1 MHLDT
6 HSSSFED
13 WRWTYGFP
21 FPPFNLLIHTR
32 CYTLQAELPKIKV
45 SFLVEKNKLIDVLL
59 IFIVLY
65 CGRNEFEFLCLRG
78 KGCKGICY
86 VPRGPQMLL
95 LLPPCS
101 GNLLWCRL
109 WSQRDKKK
117 HEFPASCRGQ
127 KLLWTKW
134 KKNKLK
140 QHFGRNFGRASIINR
155 HACIMHKGLF
165 FVYSGIRLF
174 YWTIS
179 ISYYFLY
186 ISNMYT

>member
-45 SFLVEKNKLIDVLL
+45 SFLVEKNKLIDALL

-86 VPRGPQMLL
+86 VPCGPQMLL

-109 WSQRDKKK
+109 WPQRDKKK

-134 KKNKLK
+134 KKKRTQTAFWKEFWKGINNK
-140 QHFGRNFGRASIINR
+140 QT
-155 HACIMHKGLF
+155 CMH
-165 FVYSGIRLF
+165 YA
-174 YWTIS
+174 
-179 ISYYFLY
+179 
-186 ISNMYT
+186 

>member
-1 MHLDT
+1 MINFLFGFFQSSNALRYTFKLLWRLKVDIWLSLSSLQFTDT
-6 HSSSFED
+6 YQVLHFAS
-13 WRWTYGFP
+13 WTSQDKGF
-21 FPPFNLLIHTR
+21 FP
-32 CYTLQAELPKIKV
+32 
-45 SFLVEKNKLIDVLL
+45 SEKNKLIDALL

-86 VPRGPQMLL
+86 VPCGPQMLL

-109 WSQRDKKK
+109 WPQRDKKK

-134 KKNKLK
+134 KKNELK

-165 FVYSGIRLF
+165 F
-174 YWTIS
+174 
-179 ISYYFLY
+179 LY
-186 ISNMYT
+186 IQVYGCFTEQFQ